1 MSQIDRPDV
10 ILVEDDKLSR
20 ENVAGE
26 LENLGHEVRQFADG
40 ASAWKA
46 FDENPSRI
54 VISDWK
60 MPKMDGL
67 ELCRKIRNRLQ
78 TPYTYF
84 LLITASKPG
93 EIGYDLSIGGEV
105 DDFLVKPVR
114 HGQLWRRMRVA
125 TRILQFT
132 TEMRKL
138 EQLLPICSYCHKMRE
153 GEEGPWESLEQYLS
167 ERTGSTFSHGICPD
181 CLQRWMEGQ
190 ASIRFGKA
198 D

>member
-1 MSQIDRPDV
+1 MERPDV
-10 ILVEDDKLSR
+10 ILVDDDKLSR
-20 ENVAGE
+20 ENVASE
-26 LENLGHEVRQFADG
+26 LENLGHEVRQFTEG

-84 LLITASKPG
+84 LLITASNPG
-93 EIGYDLSIGGEV
+93 EIGYDLSIGDEV
-105 DDFLVKPVR
+105 DDFLVKPVKQ
-114 HGQLWRRMRVA
+114 GQLWRRMRVA
-125 TRILQFT
+125 ARILQFT

-153 GEEGPWESLEQYLS
+153 GDNGPWESLEQYVS
-167 ERTGSTFSHGICPD
+167 ERTGSIFSHGICPE
-181 CLQRWMEGQ
+181 CFQRWMEGQ
-190 ASIRFGKA
+190 ASIRFGKTE
-198 D
+198 